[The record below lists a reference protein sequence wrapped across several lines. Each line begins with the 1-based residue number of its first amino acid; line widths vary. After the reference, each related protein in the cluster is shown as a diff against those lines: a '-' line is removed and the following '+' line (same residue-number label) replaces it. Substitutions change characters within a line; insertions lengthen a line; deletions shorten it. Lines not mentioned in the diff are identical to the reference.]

1 MIIKKAE
8 YIISGTSAEQ
18 IPNCNYPEF
27 VFIGRSNVGKSSFIN
42 SITNR
47 KNLAYTTSKPGK
59 TITLNFYNV
68 NDDILLVDV
77 PGYGYAQKLVH
88 DRLSY
93 GKMIESY
100 LNNSKNLKVCFLIVD
115 ARHKPTNDDVL
126 MYDYLK
132 HYNHKVIVVATK
144 IDKISKNELT
154 KNINEIKKTLSITND
169 NELIK
174 VSSVTKQGIEE
185 VHAILEQYIKG
196 WKSFFLL

>member
-1 MIIKKAE
+1 M
-8 YIISGTSAEQ
+8 
-18 IPNCNYPEF
+18 
-27 VFIGRSNVGKSSFIN
+27 
-42 SITNR
+42 
-47 KNLAYTTSKPGK
+47 
-59 TITLNFYNV
+59 
-68 NDDILLVDV
+68 LVDV

-115 ARHKPTNDDVL
+115 ARQKPTNDDVL
-126 MYDYLK
+126 IYDFLN

-144 IDKISKNELT
+144 IDKISKNELI

-196 WKSFFLL
+196 